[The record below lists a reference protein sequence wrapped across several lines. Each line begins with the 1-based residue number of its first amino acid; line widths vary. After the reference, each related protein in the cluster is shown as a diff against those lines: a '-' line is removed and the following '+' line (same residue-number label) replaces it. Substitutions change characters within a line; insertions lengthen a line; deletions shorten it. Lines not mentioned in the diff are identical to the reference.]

1 MNKPQLII
9 KAIKEK
15 LLPLTEKKAAEG
27 NHLFG
32 GIVLDRQSCRVIT
45 AGSNNR
51 QENPIYH
58 GEIDTIQHFFA
69 DRNHPDPASCLF
81 VASHDP
87 CPMCI
92 SAISWAG
99 FHEIWVLFGYDDVKR
114 KFGMPVDLTMYHE
127 LFASEG
133 ASDENS
139 FFRKYYLKK
148 EAAKQENAAELLKE
162 IAEIEARYDR
172 IPVQYFRYP
181 GM

>member
-1 MNKPQLII
+1 
-9 KAIKEK
+9 
-15 LLPLTEKKAAEG
+15 
-27 NHLFG
+27 
-32 GIVLDRQSCRVIT
+32 
-45 AGSNNR
+45 
-51 QENPIYH
+51 
-58 GEIDTIQHFFA
+58 
-69 DRNHPDPASCLF
+69 
-81 VASHDP
+81 
-87 CPMCI
+87 MCI

-114 KFGMPVDLTMYHE
+114 MFGMPVDLMMYQE

-148 EAAKQENAAELLKE
+148 EAAKQKNAAELLKE